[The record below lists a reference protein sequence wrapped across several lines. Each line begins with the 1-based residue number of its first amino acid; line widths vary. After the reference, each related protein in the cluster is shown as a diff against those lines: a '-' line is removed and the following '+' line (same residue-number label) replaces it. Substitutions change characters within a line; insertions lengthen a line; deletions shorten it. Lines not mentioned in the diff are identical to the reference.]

1 MYGRLLKVETEVIDI
16 LIFFAK
22 FVEGSR
28 HAPKFTIWCN
38 QVPVLVHKLLKGVS
52 YGTLPFSSVYLGR
65 RASIK
70 AIEVSNSS
78 ITPTTANRF
87 SRLNIA
93 SCSAVLLFGSPHSM
107 LRKSV
112 KDDL

>member
-1 MYGRLLKVETEVIDI
+1 METEVIDI

-22 FVEGSR
+22 FVGDEGNR
-28 HAPKFTIWCN
+28 HDPLFDAIRSPFLFIS
-38 QVPVLVHKLLKGVS
+38 HKKEFLLE
-52 YGTLPFSSVYLGR
+52 YCPFPSVYLGR

-93 SCSAVLLFGSPHSM
+93 SCSALLLVGSPHSM
-107 LRKSV
+107 LRKNV